1 MDGSGGGNKMNFLD
15 LTGYAFHHL
24 RHRGLRTWLTLL
36 GIVVGI
42 SSVILLVGLVDGLSS
57 DVSEKLGELGS
68 DIITIMPGGTA
79 GRGGPPGM
87 GGDTSSA
94 ADKLYMEDV
103 DTVRGVQ
110 GVETVSP
117 TISVTVD
124 VEYRD
129 RTEEMTVTGVDT
141 ETYME
146 TNTLSDLSEGRYLE
160 SGDRGVVLVSNSVVE
175 RTFNG
180 KVKVNSKISLDGK
193 AYRIVGILEEDDAGM
208 GGGMGGGGRIYIPI
222 DDARELGAD
231 DLADEEVTR
240 IQAKIGSAYNLSKV
254 TEDITWAL
262 QKDHGVTDEDQDF
275 MVMSP
280 TFMEEMT
287 EEILSTLTIFLA
299 LVSAISLIV
308 GGIGISNTM
317 FMSVL
322 ERTREIGVLKALGAT
337 SSQIRDI
344 FLMESA
350 MIGLSGG
357 ILGIAAGWLFIQI
370 AGSFGFSG
378 FVSIFMAVLSF
389 TVSVGI
395 GVIAGTYPAAQATR
409 IPAVEAL
416 RYE

>member
-1 MDGSGGGNKMNFLD
+1 MNLLD
-15 LTGYAFHHL
+15 LIGYSFHHL
-24 RHRGLRTWLTLL
+24 KHRGLRTWLTLL

-57 DVSEKLGELGS
+57 DVSEKLSELGS
-68 DIITIMPGGTA
+68 DIITISPGGTA
-79 GRGGPPGM
+79 RGGGGPPGM
-87 GGDTSSA
+87 GGSSSA

-117 TISVTVD
+117 VVSVTVD

-141 ETYME
+141 DTYLD
-146 TNTLSDLSEGRYLE
+146 TNTLSGLSEGRYLE
-160 SGDRGVVLVSNSVVE
+160 SGDRGAALVSNSVVE

-180 KVKVNSKISLDGK
+180 KVTVNSKISLDGK
-193 AYRIVGILEEDDAGM
+193 AYRIVGILAEDSAGM

-222 DDARELGAD
+222 EDARELGAD
-231 DLADEEVTR
+231 DLADEEVTQ
-240 IQAKIGSAYNLSKV
+240 IKAKILSGYNMSEV
-254 TEDITWAL
+254 VDDITWAL
-262 QKDHGVTDEDQDF
+262 QQEHGVDDEDQDF

-280 TFMEEMT
+280 TFMEEMA

-357 ILGIAAGWLFIQI
+357 ILGVVAGWAFIQL
-370 AGSFGFSG
+370 AGVFGYGG
-378 FVSIFMAVLSF
+378 FVSIFMAGISF
-389 TVSVGI
+389 AVSVGI
-395 GVIAGTYPAAQATR
+395 GIIAGTYPAAQATK